1 MVSSI
6 SAYLIGYPDPP
17 TSAYRAQEASD
28 HLGGERSTSLILN
41 EVLTVFFS
49 NFFFVW
55 FLGMCTACYG
65 APRARGYVF
74 RQSPCLET

>member
-1 MVSSI
+1 VVSSI
-6 SAYLIGYPDPP
+6 SAYLIGYPDAY

-28 HLGGERSTSLILN
+28 HLGGERSTSLIFN
-41 EVLTVFFS
+41 EALTVFS

-65 APRARGYVF
+65 APRARVYVF